1 MLLFPF
7 LPMLPSL
14 CTVCP
19 ALLLLLYLLV
29 VNSLIY
35 CLADPRAPYRV
46 IFSLHLTPLLI
57 CFSCVGTWQQPK
69 RLKNWTWSQTSVW
82 ECPELASEWVALDWL
97 TNVMYAAVLY
107 FYGFALC
114 SLRNVMYESS
124 TLLLSYISLACDD
137 WHSNTHWAITEITQ
151 LTCMRIRQA
160 ILPKFIHFWGA
171 NLSLTLSSR
180 AAYRC
185 QSRRRATSSIL
196 SSSCWNTSV

>member
-1 MLLFPF
+1 MLLLPF

-57 CFSCVGTWQQPK
+57 CFSCGGTWQQPK

-82 ECPELASEWVALDWL
+82 ECPKLASEWVLLTHGEMACMLLCYIFMALLL
-97 TNVMYAAVLY
+97 TVWE
-107 FYGFALC
+107 
-114 SLRNVMYESS
+114 MYESS
-124 TLLLSYISLACDD
+124 TLLLCYISQGCDD
-137 WHSNTHWAITEITQ
+137 WHKYPMSNNRSNSVKTS
-151 LTCMRIRQA
+151 MRVRQA

-185 QSRRRATSSIL
+185 QSRWRATSSIL